1 MQTHTLEV
9 SPVRPP
15 ALGKSPEG
23 RRISF
28 EEIVRSAGMRNVV
41 TLSRPLDIRL
51 HGGPLDFKVPTP
63 GGAIYCLA
71 GTTLPAEREARARE
85 LLRRLAYG
93 FNDYAA
99 REVVARYHRD
109 RKREVFRSESDEQ
122 VEKAKR
128 ALTKSSLR
136 ITRVLR
142 ERPACTIGELS
153 ELTGMAQ
160 PNVSR
165 AISDLI
171 KAGVVSKT
179 RESKHVIC
187 RLRTTVRAATAA
199 EASGPIGLQ
208 THT

>member
-1 MQTHTLEV
+1 
-9 SPVRPP
+9 
-15 ALGKSPEG
+15 
-23 RRISF
+23 
-28 EEIVRSAGMRNVV
+28 MRNVV

-51 HGGPLDFKVPTP
+51 HGGPLDFKVPMP

-71 GTTLPAEREARARE
+71 GTTLPAEREAQARE

-109 RKREVFRSESDEQ
+109 RKREVLHSESDEQ
-122 VEKAKR
+122 SEKAKR

-136 ITRVLR
+136 IRRALR
-142 ERPACTIGELS
+142 DRSACTIGELS

-165 AISDLI
+165 TISDLI

-179 RESKHVIC
+179 RESKRVIC
-187 RLRTTVRAATAA
+187 RL
-199 EASGPIGLQ
+199 ASQ
-208 THT
+208 